1 MIKKKK
7 CKIKKRCPNFLSVGK
22 GLEKKEIDAE
32 IRVTV
37 LGHIQEGSPI
47 PFDRVLATQ
56 YGVKA
61 IELAMEDRWGELVVY
76 KGGEITVFLSKML
89 WETRG
94 DRSLTSD
101 GTDRS

>member
-1 MIKKKK
+1 MEKE
-7 CKIKKRCPNFLSVGK
+7 
-22 GLEKKEIDAE
+22 LEKKEIDAE

-37 LGHIQEGSPI
+37 LGHIQRGGSPI

-76 KGGEITVFLSKML
+76 KGGEITSVPVKDVVGAPREIDPHINWYKPLVI
-89 WETRG
+89 
-94 DRSLTSD
+94 
-101 GTDRS
+101 